1 MALELTPIA
10 AWLNSVFAAFDYGV
24 TLFIHKLYEWGGNLM
39 TKIMELISLLGW
51 KGAFLILLSLTLVF
65 FKKTRRFGTAMAIGL
80 AIGVLFVN
88 VFLKVAVARP
98 RPYTHE
104 EYAAL
109 WALVGQNV
117 ESDFCFPSGHTNAAF
132 AAMVPLFILGKKRWS
147 WLALVFG
154 VLMAVSRVYLV
165 VHYPTDVIGGMITGS
180 LAGMLGVLISLFLP
194 KFWYRWDLLKKKDE
208 DEECLDSAS

>member
-1 MALELTPIA
+1 MPVEQVLTPIA
-10 AWLNSVFAAFDYGV
+10 AWLNSVFAAFDYSI
-24 TLFIHKLYEWGGNLM
+24 TLLIHKLYEWGGDFM

-51 KGAFLILLSLTLVF
+51 KGAFLILLSLTLIF

-80 AIGVLFVN
+80 AVGVLFVN
-88 VFLKVAVARP
+88 IYLKVVVARP

-132 AAMVPLFILGKKRWS
+132 AAMVPVFILGKKRWS
-147 WLALVFG
+147 WLALLFG

-165 VHYPTDVIGGMITGS
+165 VHYPTDVIGGMITGTV
-180 LAGMLGVLISLFLP
+180 AGMIGVLVSLYLP
-194 KFWYRWDLLKKKDE
+194 KAWYRWDLLKKKA
-208 DEECLDSAS
+208 EEA

>member
-1 MALELTPIA
+1 MPLELTPIA
-10 AWLNSVFAAFDYGV
+10 AWLNGVFASFDYGV

-147 WLALVFG
+147 WLALIFG
-154 VLMAVSRVYLV
+154 LLMAVSRVYLV

>member
-98 RPYTHE
+98 RGG
-104 EYAAL
+104 ASASAL
-109 WALVGQNV
+109 VVLGRGLLGALVG
-117 ESDFCFPSGHTNAAF
+117 
-132 AAMVPLFILGKKRWS
+132 
-147 WLALVFG
+147 
-154 VLMAVSRVYLV
+154 RVRV
-165 VHYPTDVIGGMITGS
+165 D
-180 LAGMLGVLISLFLP
+180 
-194 KFWYRWDLLKKKDE
+194 
-208 DEECLDSAS
+208 

>member
-10 AWLNSVFAAFDYGV
+10 AWLNSVFAEFDYGL

-147 WLALVFG
+147 WLALIFG
-154 VLMAVSRVYLV
+154 LLMAVSRVYLV

-208 DEECLDSAS
+208 DDECLDSAS

>member
-1 MALELTPIA
+1 MPVEQVLTPIA
-10 AWLNSVFAAFDYGV
+10 AWLNTVFAAFDYGV
-24 TLFIHKLYEWGGNLM
+24 TLFIHKLYELGGDFM
-39 TKIMELISLLGW
+39 TKIMDLISLLGW
-51 KGAFLILLSLTLVF
+51 KGAFLILLSLTLIF

-80 AIGVLFVN
+80 AVGVLFVN
-88 VFLKVAVARP
+88 VYLKVVVARP

-132 AAMVPLFILGKKRWS
+132 AAMVPVFILGKKRWS

-165 VHYPTDVIGGMITGS
+165 VHYPTDVIGGMITGTV
-180 LAGMLGVLISLFLP
+180 AGMIGVLVSLYLP
-194 KFWYRWDLLKKKDE
+194 KVWYRWDLLKKKA
-208 DEECLDSAS
+208 EEA

>member
-1 MALELTPIA
+1 MPVEQVLTPIA
-10 AWLNSVFAAFDYGV
+10 AWLNSVFAAFDYSI
-24 TLFIHKLYEWGGNLM
+24 TLLIHKLYEWGGDFM

-51 KGAFLILLSLTLVF
+51 KGAFLILLSLTLIF

-80 AIGVLFVN
+80 AVGVLFVN
-88 VFLKVAVARP
+88 IYLKVVVARP

-132 AAMVPLFILGKKRWS
+132 AAMVP
-147 WLALVFG
+147 G

-165 VHYPTDVIGGMITGS
+165 VHYPTDVIGGMITGTV
-180 LAGMLGVLISLFLP
+180 AGMIGVLVSLYLP
-194 KFWYRWDLLKKKDE
+194 KVWYRWDLLKKKA
-208 DEECLDSAS
+208 EEA